1 MFRSILSVFL
11 GFVLMMMLV
20 MTYQMGLWM
29 TTDIFPTPEQIES
42 GDIPTMPIAINMV
55 LLVIDLLIGLFGG
68 YFTVAIAGESRINH
82 AKALAIVVI
91 LMSLASLS
99 QSLAVES
106 TWYVTLRF
114 LVVPMCVVLG
124 GRLRCKQSSTPNPE
138 SAS

>member
-1 MFRSILSVFL
+1 MFRSVLSVFL

-29 TTDIFPTPEQIES
+29 MTDIFPTPEQIES

-99 QSLAVES
+99 QSLAMES

-114 LVVPMCVVLG
+114 LVVPIFVVIG
-124 GRLRCKQSSTPNPE
+124 GRLRCKQSSTPKPE